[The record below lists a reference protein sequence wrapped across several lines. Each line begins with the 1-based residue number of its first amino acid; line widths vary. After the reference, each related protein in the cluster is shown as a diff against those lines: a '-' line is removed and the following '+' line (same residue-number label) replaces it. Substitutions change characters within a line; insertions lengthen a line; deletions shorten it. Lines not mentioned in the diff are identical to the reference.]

1 MSDLPES
8 PGFDALGM
16 PDFILKTLS
25 ELGYE
30 TPSPIQAAAIPVFL
44 SGADLIGQ
52 AQTGT
57 GKTAAFALPILAQ
70 LEDGKDKP
78 QALIMTPTREL
89 AIQVAEAFQRYA
101 RHRKQFRIA
110 PIYGG
115 AEFYP
120 QLKLLKQGVQVVVG
134 TPGRLLDHLR
144 RGTLDIS
151 AVKTL
156 VLDEADE
163 MLRMGFIDD
172 VEEILGHM
180 SGEQQNALFSATMP
194 PPIKRIAD
202 QYLTDPQHVNIKAAT
217 ATVDRIAQSYWMVDG
232 NQKPEALR
240 RYLETREF
248 DAVIVFVR
256 TREACS
262 DVAEKVNA
270 WGYSA
275 EAIHGA
281 VSQTTREKTIQGLK
295 KNKFDILVA
304 TDVAARGLDVDRFSH
319 VVNYDIPYDSEAY
332 VHRIG
337 RTGRAGRSGEA
348 VLFVTR
354 RETRLLGTI
363 ERHIRQKIER
373 ATMPNQHHVLQQRV
387 ERFKQRINKAVADT
401 RSPLMDTIVEQLI
414 QELEIEP
421 EQLAAVL
428 AHMLQVDLPLEPQA
442 NERGFEE
449 RAERSERGERSERP
463 ERGERREREYDEQ
476 PIEAEAGPLRDFPD
490 IEMER
495 FRIEVG
501 KRHGA
506 KPGDIVGAIANEVG
520 IESCYIG
527 EINMR
532 GEFSTVDL
540 PSGMPKDLY
549 NQLKAVRVRQQPL
562 RISKFGKEQ
571 PGTPNRASSKPPEK
585 KFRKKF
591 ERDDSV
597 RHDSEASDARSGYRK
612 RREEAAGS
620 EPATASDFHDKPRK
634 DKKPFKEG
642 SFKKD
647 GFKDKGEREKISF
660 KEKPAGEKS
669 FKDKPF
675 KEKSFKDKPFKE
687 KSFKEKSFKDKDSK
701 DKPFKAKSFKDK
713 PSKDK
718 PFKDKPARTKPRKD

>member
-1 MSDLPES
+1 MPE
-8 PGFDALGM
+8 
-16 PDFILKTLS
+16 FILKTLT

-70 LEDGKDKP
+70 LEDDTQKP

-115 AEFYP
+115 QDFYP
-120 QLKLLKQGVQVVVG
+120 QLKLLKQGVQVIVG

-144 RGTLDIS
+144 RGSLDIS

-202 QYLTDPQHVNIKAAT
+202 NYLTDPQHVVIKAAT
-217 ATVDRIAQSYWMVDG
+217 ATVDRIAQSYWLVDG
-232 NQKPEALR
+232 NQKQEALR

-256 TREACS
+256 TREACNE
-262 DVAEKVNA
+262 VAEKVKA

-281 VSQTTREKTIQGLK
+281 VSQNTREKTIQGLK

-337 RTGRAGRSGEA
+337 RTGRAGRTGEA

-373 ATMPNQHHVLQQRV
+373 ASIPNQHHVLQQRI
-387 ERFKQRINKAVADT
+387 ERFKQRVGKAAEES
-401 RSPLMDTIVEQLI
+401 RSPLMDTIVEQLV
-414 QELEIEP
+414 QEMEVAP
-421 EQLAAVL
+421 EQLAAILVQ
-428 AHMLQVDLPLEPQA
+428 MLQADLPLEPQE
-442 NERGFEE
+442 NERFSE
-449 RAERSERGERSERP
+449 ERGERPGRGERP
-463 ERGERREREYDEQ
+463 ERGERRERDHDEPPIDAQ
-476 PIEAEAGPLRDFPD
+476 PEPLKDFPD
-490 IEMER
+490 VEMER

-501 KRHGA
+501 KRRGA

-520 IESCYIG
+520 LESCYIG

-540 PSGMPKDLY
+540 PSGMPKELH
-549 NQLKAVRVRQQPL
+549 NQLKSVRVRQQQL
-562 RISKFGKEQ
+562 RISRFGKEQ
-571 PGTPNRASSKPPEK
+571 PGKPNKAFGQAPEK

-591 ERDDSV
+591 ERNEGESFRLERRPHREQSDDMTPAAAT
-597 RHDSEASDARSGYRK
+597 DSQ
-612 RREEAAGS
+612 
-620 EPATASDFHDKPRK
+620 DKPRK
-634 DKKPFKEG
+634 ERSFKDKPFKD
-642 SFKKD
+642 KP
-647 GFKDKGEREKISF
+647 FKDKPF
-660 KEKPAGEKS
+660 KDKPAREKS
-669 FKDKPF
+669 FKDKPFKDKPFKDSKDKPAKGKSF
-675 KEKSFKDKPFKE
+675 KEKSFKDKPFK
-687 KSFKEKSFKDKDSK
+687 
-701 DKPFKAKSFKDK
+701 
-713 PSKDK
+713 DK
-718 PFKDKPARTKPRKD
+718 PFKDKPAKPKFRKD

>member
-1 MSDLPES
+1 MSDLPET

-16 PDFILKTLS
+16 PDFILKTLT

-78 QALIMTPTREL
+78 QALILTPTREL

-101 RHRKQFRIA
+101 RYRKNFRIA

-115 AEFYP
+115 ADFYP

-144 RGTLDIS
+144 RGSLDIS

-202 QYLTDPQHVNIKAAT
+202 NYLTDPQHVVIKAAT
-217 ATVDRIAQSYWMVDG
+217 ATVDRIAQSYWLVDG
-232 NQKPEALR
+232 RQKHEALR

-262 DVAEKVNA
+262 EVAEKVKA

-281 VSQTTREKTIQGLK
+281 ISQTTREKTIQGLK

-373 ATMPNQHHVLQQRV
+373 ASMPNQHHVLQQRI
-387 ERFKQRINKAVADT
+387 ERFKQRIGKAAAET

-421 EQLAAVL
+421 EQLAAILV
-428 AHMLQVDLPLEPQA
+428 HMLQADLPLEPQE

-449 RAERSERGERSERP
+449 RGERH
-463 ERGERREREYDEQ
+463 ERGERRERDYDEA
-476 PIEAEAGPLRDFPD
+476 PIDTTPEPLKDFPD

-540 PSGMPKDLY
+540 PSGMPKELY
-549 NQLKAVRVRQQPL
+549 NQLKSVRVRQQQL

-571 PGTPNRASSKPPEK
+571 PGKPNKAAANAPEK

-591 ERDDSV
+591 EPDDNTHVDNETGVSAGGF
-597 RHDSEASDARSGYRK
+597 RKHRKASAD
-612 RREEAAGS
+612 S
-620 EPATASDFHDKPRK
+620 EPASARDFHDKPRK
-634 DKKPFKEG
+634 DKKTGKEG
-642 SFKKD
+642 RFQ
-647 GFKDKGEREKISF
+647 DKGERKRISF
-660 KEKPAGEKS
+660 KEPPAGK
-669 FKDKPF
+669 
-675 KEKSFKDKPFKE
+675 
-687 KSFKEKSFKDKDSK
+687 KSFKEKTFKDKSFKSTSLK
-701 DKPFKAKSFKDK
+701 DKP
-713 PSKDK
+713 P
-718 PFKDKPARTKPRKD
+718 RTKPRKD

>member
-1 MSDLPES
+1 MSDTPES
-8 PGFDALGM
+8 PSFESLGM
-16 PDFILKTLS
+16 PEFILKTLT

-70 LEDGKDKP
+70 LEDDTQKP

-115 AEFYP
+115 QDFYP
-120 QLKLLKQGVQVVVG
+120 QLKLLKQGVQVIVG

-144 RGTLDIS
+144 RGSLDIS

-202 QYLTDPQHVNIKAAT
+202 NYLTDPQHVVIKAAT
-217 ATVDRIAQSYWMVDG
+217 ATVDRIAQSYWLVDG
-232 NQKPEALR
+232 NQKQEALR

-256 TREACS
+256 TREACNE
-262 DVAEKVNA
+262 VAEKVKA

-281 VSQTTREKTIQGLK
+281 VSQAMREKTIQGLK
-295 KNKFDILVA
+295 KNRFDILVA

-373 ATMPNQHHVLQQRV
+373 ASIPNQHHVLQQRI
-387 ERFKQRINKAVADT
+387 ERFKQRVGKAAEES
-401 RSPLMDTIVEQLI
+401 RSPLMDTIVEQLV
-414 QELEIEP
+414 QEMEVAP
-421 EQLAAVL
+421 EQLAAILVQ
-428 AHMLQVDLPLEPQA
+428 MLQADLPLEPKE
-442 NERGFEE
+442 NERFSE
-449 RAERSERGERSERP
+449 ERGERPGRAERP
-463 ERGERREREYDEQ
+463 ERGERRERDHDEPPIDAQ
-476 PIEAEAGPLRDFPD
+476 PEPLQDFPD
-490 IEMER
+490 VEMER

-520 IESCYIG
+520 LESCYIG

-532 GEFSTVDL
+532 GAFSTVDL
-540 PSGMPKDLY
+540 PSGMPKELY
-549 NQLKAVRVRQQPL
+549 NQLKSVRVRQQQL
-562 RISKFGKEQ
+562 RISRFGKEQ
-571 PGTPNRASSKPPEK
+571 PGKPNKAFGQAPEK

-591 ERDDSV
+591 ERDEGESF
-597 RHDSEASDARSGYRK
+597 RLERRP
-612 RREEAAGS
+612 RREQS
-620 EPATASDFHDKPRK
+620 DDVTPATAGDFHDQPRK
-634 DKKPFKEG
+634 ERSFKDKPSSDKPAREKSFKDKPFK
-642 SFKKD
+642 D
-647 GFKDKGEREKISF
+647 
-660 KEKPAGEKS
+660 KPAREKS

-675 KEKSFKDKPFKE
+675 KEKSFKDKGGKD
-687 KSFKEKSFKDKDSK
+687 KDFKDKG
-701 DKPFKAKSFKDK
+701 FKDK
-713 PSKDK
+713 GAKPKFSGKKK
-718 PFKDKPARTKPRKD
+718 PF